1 MNMMMGLSGKISRHA
16 ELAALQLVI
25 VLLATAA
32 CSCHAQL
39 MGKRAGN
46 NPLGSQPCW
55 VPTAPLVRWGA
66 LAHQIPDCN
75 VTQFEAQQAAAASML
90 GRKLKG
96 ILLSL
101 PIHG

>member
-1 MNMMMGLSGKISRHA
+1 MMGLTSLTLSRHA

-25 VLLATAA
+25 VLLASAA

-39 MGKRAGN
+39 TGILAGN

-55 VPTAPLVRWGA
+55 VPTAPLVRWGV